1 MEPTELTDAEL
12 GAVAGGAP
20 PGNGNTAVAVGA
32 AANNTAVVTQVNMA
46 LASNSVRFIRIPGV
60 PV

>member
-12 GAVAGGAP
+12 QAVAGGLP
-20 PGNGNTAVAVGA
+20 PVPGNTAVAVGA

-46 LASNSVRFIRIPGV
+46 LASNSVRIIRIPGV